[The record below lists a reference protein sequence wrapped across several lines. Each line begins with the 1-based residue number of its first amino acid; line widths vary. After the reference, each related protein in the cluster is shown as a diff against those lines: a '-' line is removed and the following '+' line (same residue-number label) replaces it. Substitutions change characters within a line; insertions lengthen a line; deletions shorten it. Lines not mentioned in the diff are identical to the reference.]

1 MAFQG
6 SKPSSHR
13 HRSQLDLVL
22 PSASLCGRTFLSEGD
37 VSHEIEIFL
46 SLHETFSITAKASR
60 ISFGLCGCVGKS
72 KQDDAV
78 SQSSGV
84 CMTKG
89 CKIHFIVM

>member
-1 MAFQG
+1 M
-6 SKPSSHR
+6 
-13 HRSQLDLVL
+13 
-22 PSASLCGRTFLSEGD
+22 
-37 VSHEIEIFL
+37 SHETEIFL
-46 SLHETFSITAKASR
+46 SLHETFSITAKALR